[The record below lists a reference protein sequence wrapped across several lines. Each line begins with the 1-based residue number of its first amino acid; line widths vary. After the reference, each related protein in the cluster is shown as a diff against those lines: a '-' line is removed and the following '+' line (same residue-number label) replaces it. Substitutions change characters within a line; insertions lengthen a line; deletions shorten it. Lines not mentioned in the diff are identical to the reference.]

1 MNASDLPHL
10 HAYLGPAD
18 ADEDTAPSP
27 ALDPTTLVASL
38 RRIGTGA
45 AADGQPWPERHQLPS
60 RCMAM
65 ADADC
70 ALAGLRVVQ
79 EVLLAAERTRQN
91 GTPEEYVGDR
101 VMEGLM
107 LACLA
112 LCTQASTRLQPQL

>member
-1 MNASDLPHL
+1 M
-10 HAYLGPAD
+10 
-18 ADEDTAPSP
+18 
-27 ALDPTTLVASL
+27 AL
-38 RRIGTGA
+38 
-45 AADGQPWPERHQLPS
+45 
-60 RCMAM
+60 

-91 GTPEEYVGDR
+91 GAPQEYVGDR

-107 LACLA
+107 LACLG